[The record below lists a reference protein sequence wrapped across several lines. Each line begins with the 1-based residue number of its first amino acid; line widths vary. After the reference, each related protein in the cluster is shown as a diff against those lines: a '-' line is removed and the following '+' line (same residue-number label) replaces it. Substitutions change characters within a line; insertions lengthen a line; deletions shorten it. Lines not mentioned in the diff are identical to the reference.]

1 MFEVRLR
8 SKRVQ
13 QELDT
18 LREADHQRVVAR
30 LKALADDPRPHS
42 CERLYDDVYR
52 VRVGGIRIIYIVDEE
67 NNHIEVGGDPPPQ
80 REDVQGSREPV
91 SPHN

>member
-8 SKRVQ
+8 SKRVR

-30 LKALADDPRPHS
+30 LKALADDPRPHG